1 MLLVFF
7 HDCKAPARLHAT
19 DPYAHVLFP
28 TSPWETPSQPPHVAL
43 HSLLPA
49 PPKPTS
55 GAAYRARRHLGLQL
69 EGIKGSGGGRGVFL
83 VLGMFW
89 VSSYSSGPVLWM
101 CGARGDCHAHW
112 WDLQSCYQNLDFKW
126 ATVCGG
132 LLCAFLLYVLYVFL
146 NGAASQVDGLSS
158 HFSSLFKLILNWIWS
173 TFRLLFIF

>member
-1 MLLVFF
+1 MTVK
-7 HDCKAPARLHAT
+7 HPPACMPLILT
-19 DPYAHVLFP
+19 LMFC
-28 TSPWETPSQPPHVAL
+28 SPRPPGRPPSQPPHVAL

-132 LLCAFLLYVLYVFL
+132 AVVCISPLSVVCLSKRS
-146 NGAASQVDGLSS
+146 SQPGRWTQQP
-158 HFSSLFKLILNWIWS
+158 FFKSI
-173 TFRLLFIF
+173 